1 MANPP
6 SPAAAKKRNLGTLAY
21 SYYVKCRDA
30 RFDLPFDLAILSTD
44 SKEAMPLHNEVT
56 AISEQLSE
64 AEERWRRLEEEI
76 EGACE

>member
-1 MANPP
+1 
-6 SPAAAKKRNLGTLAY
+6 
-21 SYYVKCRDA
+21 
-30 RFDLPFDLAILSTD
+30 LPFDLAILSTD